1 MRLKLLVPA
10 VLALLAIASAPAG
23 AASVAFGGADVVPAD
38 GCGGATGEQLVQVG
52 SQPSE
57 SYVVPFS
64 GVITSWMF
72 VAGPN
77 VGSQIR
83 LKVFRPTTV
92 PTDFLTVGESPSVA
106 PTPNIASVF
115 ASSIAVK
122 AGDLLGLRIAPG
134 PLTDCGVPTESFDD
148 LLRGA
153 TGANPAVG
161 TTASLAI
168 GIPSLRLTIGA
179 TVETDVDGDG
189 LGDDTQDSDDD
200 GDGVPDAA
208 DSCPVTAAATANGC
222 PVPPPPV
229 EPIPPAPPITV
240 TTPPTTVTVT
250 AATPPPAPPPPPTP
264 ALTVTVSSAPSSIKL
279 ATLRSKGLSITLT
292 PSVSASL
299 LAELRATVK
308 GASIAKAGDLLLGS
322 GRSRARAESARSRS
336 PCRARSAAA
345 CTPRPS

>member
-1 MRLKLLVPA
+1 M
-10 VLALLAIASAPAG
+10 
-23 AASVAFGGADVVPAD
+23 
-38 GCGGATGEQLVQVG
+38 
-52 SQPSE
+52 
-57 SYVVPFS
+57 
-64 GVITSWMF
+64 
-72 VAGPN
+72 
-77 VGSQIR
+77 
-83 LKVFRPTTV
+83 

-115 ASSIAVK
+115 ASSIPVK

-134 PLTDCGVPTESFDD
+134 PLTDCGVATESFDD

-222 PVPPPPV
+222 PVPPPPG
-229 EPIPPAPPITV
+229 EAPAPLTV
-240 TTPPTTVTVT
+240 TTPPITVPTPPTTDTVT
-250 AATPPPAPPPPPTP
+250 APAPPPPPPTP
-264 ALTVTVSSAPSSIKL
+264 ALT
-279 ATLRSKGLSITLT
+279 LSISSV
-292 PSVSASL
+292 PS
-299 LAELRATVK
+299 
-308 GASIAKAGDLLLGS
+308 
-322 GRSRARAESARSRS
+322 
-336 PCRARSAAA
+336 
-345 CTPRPS
+345 